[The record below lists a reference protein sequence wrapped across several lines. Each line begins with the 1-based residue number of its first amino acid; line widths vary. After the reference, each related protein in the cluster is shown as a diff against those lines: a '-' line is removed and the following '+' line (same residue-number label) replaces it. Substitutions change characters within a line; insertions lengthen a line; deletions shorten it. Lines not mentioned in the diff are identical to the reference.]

1 MACSCDDKA
10 APLGG
15 SGADTGSSAAGATV
29 EPGEW
34 LPGGDTTNTRL
45 FGRNSFTPPAQNL
58 SDEAELAFYSGN
70 AFFNQAWIEAPASTT
85 ARDGLGPLFNA
96 RSCSSCHPRDGRGE
110 PPDDGEGPLGALLLR
125 LSVELDGNVVEEPVY
140 GEQLQDQAN
149 PGIVVEATPIV
160 RWESQTGEYPD
171 GSPYELIA
179 PTFTFTELGYGP
191 MHEDV
196 LISPRIAPQVI
207 GLGLL
212 EAIPE
217 SRLLELSDPED
228 DDGDGI
234 SGRIQRVSFNGQVE
248 VGRFGW
254 KGDAANVEHQVAAAF
269 SGDMGLTSPPIST
282 DDCTE
287 AQTVCNETVNGGDP
301 EVDEGVFER
310 IVIYTSAVAVPARR
324 KANDATILKGKAL
337 FREVGCDDCHTPK
350 HTTGPGRLPAFEDQL
365 IWPYTD
371 LLLHDMGDGLADQRP
386 VGQADGREW
395 KTPPL
400 WGLGLVEAVNG
411 HTRFLHDGRARS
423 LEEAILWHGGEGE
436 PSRNKFTSLDATDRQ
451 SLLAFVRDL

>member
-10 APLGG
+10 APFL
-15 SGADTGSSAAGATV
+15 ADDVDDTGRSVAASV

-34 LPGGDTTNTRL
+34 LPGGDTTNRRL

-58 SDEAELAFYSGN
+58 SDENERAFYSGN

-96 RSCSSCHPRDGRGE
+96 RSCSSCHPRDGRGK
-110 PPDDGEGPLGALLLR
+110 PPGDGEGPLGALLLR
-125 LSVELDGNVVEEPVY
+125 LSVESDGGIVEEPTY

-149 PGIVVEATPIV
+149 PGMVVEATPVV
-160 RWESQTGEYPD
+160 RWVAESGAYPD
-171 GSPYELIA
+171 GTPYELIS
-179 PTFTFTELGYGP
+179 PSFELTELGYGP
-191 MHEDV
+191 IHDDV
-196 LISPRIAPQVI
+196 LISARIAPQVI

-217 SRLLELSDPED
+217 QRLVELSDPED
-228 DDGDGI
+228 SDGDGI
-234 SGRIQRVSFNGQVE
+234 SGRVQRVDFGGE
-248 VGRFGW
+248 TDIGRFGW
-254 KGDAANVEHQVAAAF
+254 KGDAVNVEHQVAAAF
-269 SGDMGLTSPPIST
+269 AGDMGLTSPPIGS
-282 DDCTE
+282 DDCTDS
-287 AQTVCNETVNGGDP
+287 QTACIESVDGGDP
-301 EVDEGVFER
+301 EVDAGVFER

-324 KANDATILKGKAL
+324 KASDPSILEGKAL
-337 FREVGCDDCHTPK
+337 FRSVGCDGCHTPK
-350 HTTGPGRLPAFEDQL
+350 HTTGSARLPAFEEQL

-371 LLLHDMGDGLADQRP
+371 LLLHDMGEGLADHRP
-386 VGQADGREW
+386 VGEANGREW

-423 LEEAILWHGGEGE
+423 LEEAILWHGGEAE
-436 PSRNKFTSLDATDRQ
+436 ASRVEFMALASSDRQ
-451 SLLAFVRDL
+451 AILGFLKDL